1 MMIRKNDETKRI
13 KKTIERIICLAMCL
27 SLLGCGRTNALSE
40 VDITGQEK
48 STDNAEDS
56 METESM
62 ITFGCDSQ
70 RTSEVDKKSPIEEF
84 DESQDTV
91 TVCLPQYKRYGE
103 IISINTEENLFT
115 SAVADNV
122 DSSYDLGS
130 FIFDLDKDGKEEAI
144 VVNGLEEEPD
154 NPDYDRSCDYWYIEH
169 AWIVDNDGEA
179 TEIQDFS
186 KGYVAVEQY
195 LLDTDSG
202 NFITLNGYMG
212 MDGIGVVYT
221 SKDGKIVSASEDMWL
236 NGQKFFI
243 SDNELLWNIES
254 YNAFCMVIS
263 GLTPNEAGGGGR
275 SHMPYKMYRKG
286 NEFYLYDAKEISL
299 EEAQRIADIDIGG
312 IVDCG
317 SAQFILRD
325 NNELDVNFVVR
336 DIPYYYNF
344 YTNIY
349 YLSEDKSAWELNGT
363 VEGYMDVDL
372 KSDNNWEVLSEKM

>member
-1 MMIRKNDETKRI
+1 MKKRVVWAV
-13 KKTIERIICLAMCL
+13 ICLSCTAMACGKENTNNIATAEVSAEVEVSDSTNL
-27 SLLGCGRTNALSE
+27 STEENEDTDSSNNE
-40 VDITGQEK
+40 
-48 STDNAEDS
+48 STAEAA
-56 METESM
+56 
-62 ITFGCDSQ
+62 
-70 RTSEVDKKSPIEEF
+70 
-84 DESQDTV
+84 QDTV
-91 TVCLPQYKRYGE
+91 TVSFPEYERYGD
-103 IISINTEENLFT
+103 IIRINTEENLFT
-115 SAVADNV
+115 NAVADNA
-122 DSSYDLGS
+122 DSSYNLGS
-130 FIFDLDKDGKEEAI
+130 FIVDLDKDGKEEAI

-186 KGYVAVEQY
+186 KGYLAVEQY

-275 SHMPYKMYRKG
+275 SHMPYKMYREN

-299 EEAQRIADIDIGG
+299 EDAQNMAAIDTSS
-312 IVDCG
+312 IVDYS

-349 YLSEDKSAWELNGT
+349 YLSEDKSTWELQGT

-372 KSDNNWEVLSEKM
+372 KSDNNWKVLSEKM